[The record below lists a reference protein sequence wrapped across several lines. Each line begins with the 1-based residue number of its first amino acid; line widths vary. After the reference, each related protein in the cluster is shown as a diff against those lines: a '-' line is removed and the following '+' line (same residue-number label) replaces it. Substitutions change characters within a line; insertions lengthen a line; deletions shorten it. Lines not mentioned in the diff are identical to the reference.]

1 MSMSLSVILKKFAV
15 IFAVVAVL
23 LAISLLFSYDVIK
36 VQWVSFMGLQPSYEP
51 MESPLPVPT
60 QSIPIE
66 GPAYIANLGAP
77 KNPVPADQTSLAWSG
92 TFPNQLLCVS
102 WIGMK
107 RGWNGRNVPAKQ
119 TC

>member
-15 IFAVVAVL
+15 IFAVVVVL
-23 LAISLLFSYDVIK
+23 FGISLLFSYDVIK

-66 GPAYIANLGAP
+66 GPAYIANMGAP
-77 KNPVPADQTSLAWSG
+77 KNPVPADQTSLARGCG
-92 TFPNQLLCVS
+92 TFPNQLLRVS
-102 WIGMK
+102 WV
-107 RGWNGRNVPAKQ
+107 GWKGRWNCRNVLGK
-119 TC
+119 